1 MAGKT
6 WEELT
11 IQNNFIF
18 GKSMETSP
26 KICKWLLEKILH
38 MKIRELTYPEREKSI
53 DVRRDSK
60 GIRLDVFVQEADG
73 ESSYDLEMQVIGQ
86 DDLPKRIRYYQGL
99 IDMDAM
105 DKGHYYW
112 MLGKT
117 AIIFICTFDYFGEGR
132 HIYTFHQRCD
142 EDNAIR
148 LQDGTTK
155 VFLNACG
162 TMDDVDDDLKAFLD
176 YVAGKQVS
184 HPMVDELDT
193 VVQKVKHNKD
203 WRSEYMRYEHELAA
217 REHLAREDGRKEG
230 LEEGKMEMVLEMLR
244 ENQPL
249 AFISKISKYSIDK
262 IAEIGKLNGLP
273 LTK

>member
-105 DKGHYYW
+105 DIITGC
-112 MLGKT
+112 LGKRRSSSSAPLIT
-117 AIIFICTFDYFGEGR
+117 SEKGAISILFTRDVMRIMPSNCRTGQQRYF
-132 HIYTFHQRCD
+132 
-142 EDNAIR
+142 
-148 LQDGTTK
+148 
-155 VFLNACG
+155 
-162 TMDDVDDDLKAFLD
+162 
-176 YVAGKQVS
+176 
-184 HPMVDELDT
+184 
-193 VVQKVKHNKD
+193 
-203 WRSEYMRYEHELAA
+203 
-217 REHLAREDGRKEG
+217 
-230 LEEGKMEMVLEMLR
+230 
-244 ENQPL
+244 
-249 AFISKISKYSIDK
+249 
-262 IAEIGKLNGLP
+262 
-273 LTK
+273 